1 MDTCMHS
8 ADLEQK
14 LIKRVLL
21 TATDNPMLQIAVR
34 DDSKAGA
41 SPANPSGTSTLTTAP
56 YKTIQIAAAGSSGG
70 NVIVYLN
77 IGASSASYKQYQF
90 SYSGVAVA
98 DPDSVATGA
107 NIIATATTTLGAL
120 VAALRSVPLMDG
132 RPGNTV
138 EAYRLNAPAGFALN
152 TALMTALAKTDLPG
166 MAYPLKTMYRST
178 ACLTA
183 SGRVGF
189 PQDMDSAKLNL
200 ISCDAVA
207 TFVGTATVSLYYADV
222 DDVNDVSVKFIS
234 SALASTTSKT
244 LFDWS
249 VRPQV
254 YRGPILITLV
264 GDTSFT
270 NTAVEVILR
279 YSNAQ
284 I

>member
-1 MDTCMHS
+1 MDTHNHS
-8 ADLEQK
+8 ADLEQT

-21 TATDNPMLQIAVR
+21 TAINNPMLQISAR
-34 DDSKAGA
+34 DDTLMGA
-41 SPANPSGTSTLTTAP
+41 SPVNPAGNSYLTALP
-56 YKTIQIAAAGSSGG
+56 YRTIQIVANGGSDG
-70 NVIVYLN
+70 NVIVLLN
-77 IGASSASYKQYQF
+77 IGASSASYTQYQF
-90 SYSGVAVA
+90 SYTGIAVA
-98 DPDSVATGA
+98 DPDGVATGA

-132 RPGNTV
+132 QPHNRV

-166 MAYPLKTMYRST
+166 MAYPLKTMYRSVS
-178 ACLTA
+178 CLTA

-189 PQDMDSAKLNL
+189 PQDMDSAKLKL

-207 TFVGTATVSLYYADV
+207 TFGSGACRVTLYHSDV
-222 DDVNDVSVKFIS
+222 NDVNDVSIKFTS
-234 SALASTTSKT
+234 AALATTVSQN

-264 GDTSFT
+264 QDTVAP
-270 NTAVEVILR
+270 TAVEVILR